1 LPTSELRTP
10 SLTVLA
16 GGVAVP
22 GVMDLD
28 IFANAHL
35 GAGRFRFRAAIPA
48 VTAASLLDPG
58 TVLDLQLAVGGY
70 PVSLLQGEADAIHV
84 DVIQGT
90 LEVEGRDLTGR
101 LLDARTQ
108 ETFANQTA
116 SEIAT
121 TLAGRHSLTPVVTAT
136 TTLAGR
142 YYGAEHD
149 RIVLGQFSRA
159 TTEWDL
165 LTFLAAREGFEVFVA
180 AQSLYFQPLSQTAA
194 PTILTPGDCLS
205 LSLERSLTLARDI
218 EVTVQSWNTRHQAA
232 FSQTARSAARGRGG
246 SGGGKGSGGSGGNG
260 PPQRIVVVRPNL
272 TPNAAL
278 QLAQRILAD
287 LSGHER
293 LVHAELPGEL
303 TLTPRSQITLT
314 GTGTDF
320 DQTYYIAGLDRH
332 FSVQHGFTERLRL
345 KNPNPVN
352 SAAAGTDDSNAVGST

>member
-1 LPTSELRTP
+1 VALPTSELRTP

-16 GGVAVP
+16 GGVPVP
-22 GVMDLD
+22 GVMEVD

-35 GAGRFRFRAAIPA
+35 AAGRFRLRAAMPT
-48 VTAASLLDPG
+48 VTAANLLQAG
-58 TVLDLQLAVGGY
+58 TVLDLQLAAGGY
-70 PVSLLQGEADAIHV
+70 PVSLLQGEADSIHV

-90 LEVEGRDLTGR
+90 LEVDGRDLTGR

-116 SEIAT
+116 SEIAN
-121 TLAGRHSLTPVVTAT
+121 TLAARHSLTPVVTAT

-165 LTFLAAREGFEVFVA
+165 LTFLAAQEGFEVFVA
-180 AQSLYFQPLSQTAA
+180 GQSLHFQPLSQTGA
-194 PTILTPGDCLS
+194 PAILTPGDCLS
-205 LSLERSLTLARDI
+205 LSLERSLTLARDL
-218 EVTVQSWNTRHQAA
+218 EVTVKSWNTRHQAA
-232 FSQTARSAARGRGG
+232 FSQTARSAARGRG
-246 SGGGKGSGGSGGNG
+246 SGGNG

-272 TPNAAL
+272 SPNEAL
-278 QLAQRILAD
+278 QLAQRILTD

-303 TLTPRSQITLT
+303 TLTPRSQVTLT

-320 DQTYYIAGLDRH
+320 DQTYYVAELDRH
-332 FSVQHGFTERLRL
+332 FSVQHGFTQRLRL
-345 KNPNPVN
+345 KNANPVN
-352 SAAAGTDDSNAVGST
+352 GATVATDDSSAVGPT